1 MNEPILVDTD
11 VMVDFLQGAE
21 SAVEL
26 INSHSTSV
34 MLSSLTVAEL
44 HACVRGQAES
54 DILERLLSLFE
65 IVPVS
70 ADVAAEAGRLKRD
83 YEKGSGIGLSHA
95 IIAVTAMSQRAEL
108 KTRQVHRYP
117 MIENLVAAY

>member
-11 VMVDFLQGAE
+11 VMVDFLQGVE
-21 SAVEL
+21 SAIEL
-26 INSHSTSV
+26 INTHSTSV

-44 HACVRGQAES
+44 HSCTRGQAES
-54 DILERLLSLFE
+54 DILKRLLSLFE

-83 YEKGSGIGLSHA
+83 FEKASGLGLSHA

-117 MIENLVAAY
+117 MIENLVSAY